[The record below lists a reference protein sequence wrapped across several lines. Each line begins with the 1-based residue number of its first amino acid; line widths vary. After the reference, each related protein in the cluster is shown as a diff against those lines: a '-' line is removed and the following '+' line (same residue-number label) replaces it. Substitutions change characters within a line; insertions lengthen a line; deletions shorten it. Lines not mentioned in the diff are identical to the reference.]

1 MIIVTPTKIRGDFQC
16 AGLRFQ
22 KTWADTLGN
31 FPEQL
36 ATSFDE
42 NLAIL
47 HFDH

>member
-1 MIIVTPTKIRGDFQC
+1 L
-16 AGLRFQ
+16 LRQ
-22 KTWADTLGN
+22 PKTEAIFNVRDSVSRKRVADALGN